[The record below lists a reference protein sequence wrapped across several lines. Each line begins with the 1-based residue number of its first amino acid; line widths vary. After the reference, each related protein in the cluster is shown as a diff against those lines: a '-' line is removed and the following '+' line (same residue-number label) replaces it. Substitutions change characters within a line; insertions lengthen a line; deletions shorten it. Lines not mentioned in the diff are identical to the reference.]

1 MYDIIDKVIVITG
14 GANGI
19 GKCLVQEFLKE
30 KAKYVAFI
38 DIDDVAGKEFEKEI
52 ELKYGNGKA
61 KFFKCDV
68 TKLNQL
74 YDVFDEIAKENEYI
88 DIVVNN
94 AGIAVE
100 SPEMFVKE
108 IEVNFTSV
116 VSSSL
121 KALEIMRVD
130 HGGKGGTII
139 NISSIA
145 ALSRNIGHL
154 HIYAATKKA
163 ILCFSNRI
171 GETHY
176 PRTNVRVMTTC
187 FGLTDTQLV
196 RNCVEFDEIANEN
209 IEQLAAFISN
219 KNVFQRYEHIHAED
233 VAKGVVECYKVGK
246 SGSTWLINKEV
257 LEITDKVIEA
267 DDILAANIVM

>member
-19 GKCLVQEFLKE
+19 GKCLKKQSMVTE
-30 KAKYVAFI
+30 KQS
-38 DIDDVAGKEFEKEI
+38 
-52 ELKYGNGKA
+52 
-61 KFFKCDV
+61 FFKCD
-68 TKLNQL
+68 
-74 YDVFDEIAKENEYI
+74 ENEYI
-88 DIVVNN
+88 DIVINN

-163 ILCFSNRI
+163 VLCFSNRI

-196 RNCVEFDEIANEN
+196 RNCVGFDEIANEN

-219 KNVFQRYEHIHAED
+219 KNVFQSAED
-233 VAKGVVECYKVGK
+233 VAKGVVECYKAGK

-257 LEITDKVIEA
+257 LEITDKLIEA